1 MTSRQNTIRI
11 VILTAVL
18 PASVV
23 ATLEG
28 MGGKR
33 MAIEEVLAG
42 KPMTDVEVLVTDPGV
57 GASAD
62 VLEKFPDLRLIAC
75 YGIGVD
81 AIHVPSAKARGI
93 GICNTPGLLTE
104 DVADLAMALMLA
116 SARDIVTQ
124 NQYVRDGRWTTIAA
138 KVPLSRSLKNKAIGI
153 VGLGNIGAAIAER
166 AAAFGMCV
174 SYHGPRRK
182 PVSYRYMP
190 DLIAMAAG
198 SDFLVIASRGGEDT
212 RNIVNR
218 EVLEALG
225 PDGTLVNVSRGS
237 IVDEAALIEVLETGK
252 LGFAALDVFANEPK
266 VPEKLRTLPNVIMT
280 PHQGSA
286 TADTRLAMAL
296 LLVEN
301 VEAYFVGA
309 PLPTPVVPVAIWAF
323 EL

>member
-1 MTSRQNTIRI
+1 MASHKNNRI

-23 ATLEG
+23 NMLES
-28 MGGKR
+28 MGAYR
-33 MAIEEVLAG
+33 MSVEDVRSGEAIRSA
-42 KPMTDVEVLVTDPGV
+42 EVLVTDPGV

-62 VLEKFPDLRLIAC
+62 VLLKFPDLRLVAC
-75 YGIGVD
+75 YGIGID
-81 AIHVPSAKARGI
+81 AIHLPTARSRGI
-93 GICNTPGLLTE
+93 GVCNTPGLLTE

-116 SARDIVTQ
+116 SARDIVPQ
-124 NQYVRDGRWTTIAA
+124 NRYVRDGQWTTIAA

-153 VGLGNIGAAIAER
+153 VGLGNIGSAIAER
-166 AAAFGMCV
+166 AAAFKMRV

-182 PVSYRYMP
+182 PVDYKYMP
-190 DLIAMAAG
+190 DLVAMAAE

-212 RNIVNR
+212 KGIVDR

-225 PDGTLVNVSRGS
+225 PAGTLVNVSRGS
-237 IVDEAALIEVLETGK
+237 IVDESALVDTLEAGK
-252 LGFAALDVFANEPK
+252 LGFAALDVFAAEPN
-266 VPEKLRTLPNVIMT
+266 VPERLCALPNVIMT

-301 VEAYFVGA
+301 VEAYFAGEA
-309 PLPTPVVPVAIWAF
+309 LPTPVVPIAIWAF

>member
-1 MTSRQNTIRI
+1 VSSDKNTIRI
-11 VILTAVL
+11 VVLTAVL

-23 ATLEG
+23 STLEG
-28 MGGKR
+28 MGGRR
-33 MAIEEVLAG
+33 MSVEDVAAAG
-42 KPMTDVEVLVTDPGV
+42 QMPGVKVLVTDPGV
-57 GASAD
+57 GANAD
-62 VLEKFPDLRLIAC
+62 VLARFPDLRLVAC
-75 YGIGVD
+75 YGIGID
-81 AIHVPSAKARGI
+81 AIHLATAKARGI
-93 GICNTPGLLTE
+93 GISNTPGLLTE

-116 SARDIVTQ
+116 SARDIVPQT
-124 NQYVRDGRWTTIAA
+124 QYVRDGQWTTLAA

-166 AAAFGMCV
+166 AAAFRMRV
-174 SYHGPRRK
+174 SYHGPRAK
-182 PVSYRYMP
+182 PVDYKYMP
-190 DLIAMAAG
+190 DLVAMAKE

-218 EVLEALG
+218 QVLEVLG

-237 IVDEAALIEVLETGK
+237 IVDEAALVEVLETGR

-266 VPEKLRTLPNVIMT
+266 VPEKLLSMQNVIMT

-301 VEAYFVGA
+301 VEAFFKGA
-309 PLPTPVVPVAIWAF
+309 PLPTPVVPIAIWAF

>member
-1 MTSRQNTIRI
+1 VASKQNTVRI

-33 MAIEEVLAG
+33 MAVEDVLAG
-42 KPMTDVEVLVTDPGV
+42 GSIAGIEVLVTDPGV

-62 VLEKFPDLRLIAC
+62 VLVKFPDLRLVAC
-75 YGIGVD
+75 YGIGID
-81 AIHVPSAKARGI
+81 AIHLPTAKARGI

-116 SARDIVTQ
+116 SARDIVRQ
-124 NQYVRDGRWTTIAA
+124 NEYVREGQWKTFAA
-138 KVPLSRSLKNKAIGI
+138 KVPLSRSLKDKAIGI

-166 AAAFGMCV
+166 AAAFRMRV
-174 SYHGPRRK
+174 SYHGPRQK

-190 DLIAMAAG
+190 DLAAMAAE
-198 SDFLVIASRGGEDT
+198 SDFLVIASRGGEET

-218 EVLEALG
+218 QVLEALG
-225 PDGTLVNVSRGS
+225 PDGTLVNVARGS
-237 IVDEAALIEVLETGK
+237 IVDETALIDVLETGK
-252 LGFAALDVFANEPK
+252 LGFAALDVFASEPN
-266 VPEKLRTLPNVIMT
+266 VPERLRGLSNVIMT

-286 TADTRLAMAL
+286 TTDTRLAMAL

-301 VEAYFVGA
+301 VEAYFSGA

>member
-1 MTSRQNTIRI
+1 MASEQNNIRI

-28 MGGKR
+28 MGGRR
-33 MAIEEVLAG
+33 MTIEEVLSGGAILS
-42 KPMTDVEVLVTDPGV
+42 VEILVTDPGV
-57 GASAD
+57 GANAD
-62 VLEKFPDLRLIAC
+62 VLDKLPDLRLVAC
-75 YGIGVD
+75 YGIGID
-81 AIHVPSAKARGI
+81 AIHMPTAKARGI
-93 GICNTPGLLTE
+93 GISNTPGLLTE

-116 SARDIVTQ
+116 SARDIVPQ
-124 NQYVRDGRWTTIAA
+124 NEYVRDGRWTSIAA
-138 KVPLSRSLKNKAIGI
+138 NVPLSRSLKNKTIGI

-166 AAAFGMCV
+166 AAAFRMRI
-174 SYHGPRRK
+174 SYHGPRQK
-182 PVSYRYMP
+182 PADYTYMP
-190 DLIAMAAG
+190 DLATMAAE

-212 RNIVNR
+212 KGIVDR

-225 PDGTLVNVSRGS
+225 PAGTLVNVSRGS
-237 IVDEAALIEVLETGK
+237 IVDEAALIDLLETGR
-252 LGFAALDVFANEPK
+252 LGFAALDVFANEPN
-266 VPEKLRTLPNVIMT
+266 VPERLRNLPNVIMT

-301 VEAYFVGA
+301 VEAYFTGA
-309 PLPTPVVPVAIWAF
+309 PLPTPVVPIAIWAF

>member
-1 MTSRQNTIRI
+1 MASKQNTVRI

-33 MAIEEVLAG
+33 MAVEDVLAG
-42 KPMTDVEVLVTDPGV
+42 GSIAGIEVLVTDPGV

-62 VLEKFPDLRLIAC
+62 VLVKFPDLRLVAC
-75 YGIGVD
+75 YGIGID
-81 AIHVPSAKARGI
+81 AIHLPTAKARGI

-116 SARDIVTQ
+116 SARDIVRQ
-124 NQYVRDGRWTTIAA
+124 NEYVREGQWKTFAA
-138 KVPLSRSLKNKAIGI
+138 KVPLSRSLKDKAIGI

-166 AAAFGMCV
+166 AAAFRMRV
-174 SYHGPRRK
+174 SYHGPRQK

-190 DLIAMAAG
+190 DLAAMAAE
-198 SDFLVIASRGGEDT
+198 SDFLVIASRGGEET

-218 EVLEALG
+218 QVLEALG
-225 PDGTLVNVSRGS
+225 PDGTLVNVARGS
-237 IVDEAALIEVLETGK
+237 IVDETALIDVLETGK
-252 LGFAALDVFANEPK
+252 LGFAALDVFASEPN
-266 VPEKLRTLPNVIMT
+266 VPERLRGLSNVIMT

-286 TADTRLAMAL
+286 TTDTRLAMAL

-301 VEAYFVGA
+301 VEAYFSGA